1 MARVTVEDCIVQI
14 PNRFE
19 LVLLAA
25 QRARNI
31 GRGEDLT
38 IDRDND
44 KNPVVALREI
54 ADQTIELPSIEAD
67 LIKSLQRAPE
77 PEPAEEE
84 VLDLIA
90 TDENIFGVMDVN
102 EELPAEGAG
111 LEDLSPDDLEAAIA
125 AELGGGGRRLGPTF
139 DLARRRAPAGSGAAR
154 TGGYDGGHRRR
165 VHSGTRRCRRACPP
179 RRRL

>member
-1 MARVTVEDCIVQI
+1 MARVTVEDCIVKV

-31 GRGEDLT
+31 SRGESLT
-38 IDRDND
+38 VERDND

-54 ADQTIELPSIEAD
+54 ADETVELPALEAD

-102 EELPAEGAG
+102 EEQLPEVQAEELSA
-111 LEDLSPDDLEAAIA
+111 EDIEAQIA
-125 AELGGGGRRLGPTF
+125 AELGGGGRR
-139 DLARRRAPAGSGAAR
+139 
-154 TGGYDGGHRRR
+154 
-165 VHSGTRRCRRACPP
+165 
-179 RRRL
+179 